1 MRTKTFTVVLA
12 AALVATVAT
21 TAQARPTSG
30 ILGCTKLIAIDGHE
44 AIEFCGPATGLAH
57 VGSHSGR
64 YHGGSCVT
72 AAGRFAVNIGI
83 SATPGEVTPLPDW
96 LNITTLITPKAG
108 PQAVSIS
115 LVLDGKGYAIV
126 KGMLDLAS
134 TRKSGSFTGLTGANP
149 FLNPTVKVQGSFSC

>member
-1 MRTKTFTVVLA
+1 MRTKTFTAVLA

-21 TAQARPTSG
+21 TARAHPTGG
-30 ILGCTKLIAIDGHE
+30 ILGCTKQIAVDGHP

-64 YHGGSCVT
+64 YRGGSCVT

-83 SATPGEVTPLPDW
+83 SATPGEVKPLPNW
-96 LNITTLITPKAG
+96 LNITTPLSPKG
-108 PQAVSIS
+108 GLQAASIS
-115 LVLDGKGYAIV
+115 LVLDGKSYAIV
-126 KGMLDLAS
+126 KGTLDLAS

-149 FLNPTVKVQGSFSC
+149 FPNPTVKVRGSFTC